1 MIQTASMICITII
14 NSIININIINIIF
27 YEVRTFQH
35 LSFFTPD
42 LLVWLQI
49 KSGDKR
55 VGVPGRVSVCLCAHT
70 CVCVC
75 LHAFTHTP
83 CRSSVF
89 HLDGRDRTGRVFCL
103 QLSDRRC
110 LGLTSTQSYSPGLF
124 RSVFSPAVDHSSVG
138 LSAG

>member
-1 MIQTASMICITII
+1 M
-14 NSIININIINIIF
+14 
-27 YEVRTFQH
+27 
-35 LSFFTPD
+35 
-42 LLVWLQI
+42 
-49 KSGDKR
+49 
-55 VGVPGRVSVCLCAHT
+55 GVPGRVNVCLCAHT

-75 LHAFTHTP
+75 VFARLHTHTLLPP

>member
-14 NSIININIINIIF
+14 NIIININIINIIF

-55 VGVPGRVSVCLCAHT
+55 AGVPGRVNVCLCAHT

-75 LHAFTHTP
+75 LHVFTHTP
-83 CRSSVF
+83 FSLPV
-89 HLDGRDRTGRVFCL
+89 D
-103 QLSDRRC
+103 Q
-110 LGLTSTQSYSPGLF
+110 
-124 RSVFSPAVDHSSVG
+124 VFST
-138 LSAG
+138 